1 MQDLVHVLF
10 GEGSEL
16 TIWQMADRAVVVFF
30 ITLALIR
37 ASGRRSFGQHSPF
50 DSCTTVLLGAIL
62 SRAVAGV
69 SPFFPTLAAA
79 VALVL
84 LHRGVAL
91 ASMRWPWFEQFVSG
105 HERELVRE
113 GAVDA
118 RAMRLALITHHDLE
132 QAVRQKTGHEDIG
145 RIERAV
151 LERDGQ
157 LTVVPRKA
165 SDTRG

>member
-10 GEGSEL
+10 GEGSDL
-16 TIWQMADRAVVVFF
+16 TFWQMADRAVVVFF

-79 VALVL
+79 AALVL

-91 ASMRWPWFEQFVSG
+91 ASVRWPWFEQLVSG
-105 HERELVRE
+105 HERELVRA
-113 GAVDA
+113 GVADA
-118 RAMRLALITHHDLE
+118 RAMRLALITRHELE
-132 QAVRQKTGHEDIG
+132 QAVRQKTGQEDIR

-157 LTVVPRKA
+157 LTVVPREA
-165 SDTRG
+165 GNAQA

>member
-1 MQDLVHVLF
+1 MEDAMQVLF
-10 GEGSEL
+10 GEGADL
-16 TIWQMADRAVVVFF
+16 AIWQMADRAVVVFF

-62 SRAVAGV
+62 SRAVVGV

-79 VALVL
+79 AALVL

-91 ASMRWPWFEQFVSG
+91 ASMRWTWFERLVCG

-113 GAVDA
+113 GSVDA
-118 RAMRLALITHHDLE
+118 RAMRRALITHHELE
-132 QAVRQKTGHEDIG
+132 QAVRQKTGHEDI
-145 RIERAV
+145 RRVERAV

-157 LTVVPRKA
+157 LTVVPRE
-165 SDTRG
+165 